1 MTTRLAYTIL
11 TEIDYDKLEFDP
23 DEPEPLPDG
32 MCQLPV
38 IKEVLYV
45 LDGHLA
51 EIYAPQEV
59 FTSSNTFICYD
70 RHDPNVRVGPD
81 FYFAYGVDAQEIED
95 RKMYLPFEA
104 GKPPDFVLEVA
115 SPSTMRRDMTTKR
128 EIYAEIGV
136 AEYWRFDRSGG
147 EYYGT
152 PLAGERL
159 VRGSYEPIE
168 LTREPDGVL
177 KGYSPALR
185 LSLCWLDGMLK
196 FYNHETGA
204 YLRSLNESKEALLTE
219 RTARQEAE
227 SALMD
232 ERAVRRA
239 AEARIRRLEEEL
251 QRRPP
256 GS

>member
-1 MTTRLAYTIL
+1 MTTRLSYRIL
-11 TEIDYDKLEFDP
+11 TEIDYDKLEFNPDDP
-23 DEPEPLPDG
+23 DPLPDA
-32 MCQLPV
+32 MYQSPIL
-38 IKEVLYV
+38 KEVLYV
-45 LDGHLA
+45 LDDHLA
-51 EIYAPQEV
+51 RIYSPQEV
-59 FTSSNTFICYD
+59 FTSSNTFICYN
-70 RHDPNVRVGPD
+70 RNDPNVRVGPD

-128 EIYAEIGV
+128 EIYAGIGV
-136 AEYWRFDRSGG
+136 PEYWRFDRSGG
-147 EYYGT
+147 EYYGA

-159 VRGSYEPIE
+159 AGGSYEPIE

-196 FYNHETGA
+196 FYNHETAA
-204 YLRSLNESKEALLTE
+204 YLENFDEE
-219 RTARQEAE
+219 RAARQEAE
-227 SALMD
+227 SALMT
-232 ERAVRRA
+232 ERAARRA